1 MAGRIPQHFIDDLL
15 ARADIVEVVNS
26 RAPLKKAGREYKA
39 CCPFHDEKTPS
50 FTVSPSKQFYHCFGC
65 GAHGTPIGFL
75 MEHDHMSFVE
85 AVEELAGMLG
95 LEVPHEEGQAPARS
109 NDDLYALL
117 SDITA
122 FYQARLKDSE
132 PAIGYLKGRGLT
144 GQTAVDFGI
153 GFAPDAWDAV
163 LGQFGQDEAA
173 RNRLHLTGMVIE
185 REGGGFYDRFRHR
198 IMFPIRDTRGRV
210 IGFGGRVMGEGE
222 PKYLNSPETV
232 LFKKGQ
238 ALYGLYEARQA
249 LRDIP
254 RLLVVEGYMDVVG
267 LAQHEVNYAVATLG
281 TATTAEHLKQLF
293 RVTNQ
298 VVFCFDGDRAGRAAA
313 WRALEN
319 ALPEMRE
326 GRDIR
331 FLFLPEGEDPDSL
344 IASEGR
350 AAFED
355 RLSQALPYSE
365 YLVAHL
371 AGQVD
376 MDSVEGRARMAD
388 LARPLLARIPQG
400 VYREMLVARVAETV
414 RMSPEA
420 LVEALREPGGRRPMV
435 RKPRPEPAQ
444 TRSPLARR
452 AIGHLLANPHLA
464 AGIEIPEALKSS
476 EQPGHQIL
484 LELLDQCQAHPGL
497 NSAALLERW
506 RERKEGPHLQKLLQ
520 QRMQQLGQRSGF
532 SPDGLKQEFLDLINR
547 IAAGLSPE
555 REKILLEKLA
565 AEGLSSE
572 EKEELRALHVARN
585 EAAAGTASEAGP
597 T

>member
-1 MAGRIPQHFIDDLL
+1 MSGRIPQHFIDDLL

-50 FTVSPSKQFYHCFGC
+50 FTVSPNKQFYHCFGC

-95 LEVPHEEGQAPARS
+95 IDVPREAGATPARS
-109 NDDLYALL
+109 NDDLYALMGEIA
-117 SDITA
+117 D
-122 FYQARLKDSE
+122 FYQGQLKDSTQ
-132 PAIGYLKGRGLT
+132 AIDYLKGRGLT
-144 GQTAVDFGI
+144 GQMAVDFGI
-153 GFAPDAWDAV
+153 GFAPDAWDSV
-163 LGQFGQDEAA
+163 LQKFGHDEAA
-173 RNRLHLTGMVIE
+173 QRRLHLTGMAIE

-210 IGFGGRVMGEGE
+210 IGFGGRVLGDSE
-222 PKYLNSPETV
+222 PKYLNSPETP
-232 LFKKGQ
+232 LFIKGQ

-267 LAQHEVNYAVATLG
+267 LAQHGIAYAVATLG

-293 RVTNQ
+293 RVCNQ
-298 VVFCFDGDRAGRAAA
+298 VIFCFDGDRAGRAAA

-331 FLFLPEGEDPDSL
+331 FLFLPDGQDPDSL
-344 IASEGR
+344 IATEGR
-350 AAFED
+350 EAFEARYQD
-355 RLSQALPYSE
+355 ALPFSE
-365 YLVAHL
+365 YLVSHL
-371 AGQVD
+371 AAQVD
-376 MDSVEGRARMAD
+376 MDSVEGRATMAD
-388 LARPLLARIPQG
+388 LARPLLSRIPNG
-400 VYREMLVARVAETV
+400 VYRDLLIGRVAEAV
-414 RMSPEA
+414 RMTPEA
-420 LVEALREPGGRRPMV
+420 LAEVLNDAAARRPS
-435 RKPRPEPAQ
+435 PRRPLPSQ
-444 TRSPLARR
+444 PRTRSPLARR

-464 AGIEIPEALKSS
+464 VGLPVPEVLNASPQAGHK
-476 EQPGHQIL
+476 IL
-484 LELLDQCQAHPGL
+484 LELINQCQQRPGL
-497 NSAALLERW
+497 NTAALLERW
-506 RERKEGPHLQKLLQ
+506 RERAEGEHLQKLLQ

-532 SPDGLKQEFLDLINR
+532 SPEGLKQEFLDLIHR
-547 IAAGLSPE
+547 LEDELTPQ

-565 AEGLSSE
+565 TDGLTPQ
-572 EKEELRALHVARN
+572 EKEELRALHVARSDDPPPA
-585 EAAAGTASEAGP
+585 ESEASG